1 MGLLIVR
8 IIIAVL
14 ALIGATTIVRM
25 LSFVVVVPKK
35 SKGAFVLLL
44 DGDDADMQLMF
55 AVEKVKCGFFEGKIP
70 IVAVDNGIDKYT
82 RRRCEMVAE
91 GADVIFCDGESEFA
105 KLMKFHSV
113 SAA

>member
-8 IIIAVL
+8 IIIAIL

-25 LSFVVVVPKK
+25 LSFLIVVPKK
-35 SKGAFVLLL
+35 SKGAFVLVLE
-44 DGDDADMQLMF
+44 GDDADMQLLF

-70 IVAVDNGIDKYT
+70 IVAVDSGIDKYT
-82 RRRCEMVAE
+82 RQRCELVAE
-91 GADVIFCDGESEFA
+91 GADVIFCNGEGEFSKFM
-105 KLMKFHSV
+105 KLHGV